1 MFHGFHNI
9 LETEKSK
16 QTSKTK
22 NKIIIANK
30 QINKPATTTAI
41 TTANKI
47 GKKINKRSNLNEITR
62 FGLKFQ
68 LPLAPPHTFCCTC
81 FHIPYLFDISCTTNG
96 FRAKQVHN
104 FPIFV
109 GSTWCRH
116 IEKYF
121 FIK

>member
-1 MFHGFHNI
+1 MLQGFLNI
-9 LETEKSK
+9 LEIEKSK

-30 QINKPATTTAI
+30 QINKSATTITTI

-47 GKKINKRSNLNEITR
+47 GKKINKRSNVNEITR

-81 FHIPYLFDISCTTNG
+81 FHIAYSPF
-96 FRAKQVHN
+96 
-104 FPIFV
+104 
-109 GSTWCRH
+109 
-116 IEKYF
+116 
-121 FIK
+121 